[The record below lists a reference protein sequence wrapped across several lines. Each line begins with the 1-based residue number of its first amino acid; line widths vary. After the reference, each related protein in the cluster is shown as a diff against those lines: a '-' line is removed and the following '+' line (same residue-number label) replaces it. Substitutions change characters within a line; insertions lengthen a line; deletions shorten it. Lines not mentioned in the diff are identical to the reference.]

1 MTAIEA
7 TKLTKRYGEQS
18 ALEEFDLEIRHGEI
32 FGFLGP
38 NGAGKSTTIDI
49 FLDFIRPTDGYAV
62 VAGYDPQ
69 QSPLEVRHNIGI
81 LPDDYSLYDSLTGAE
96 HIELAKDLNES
107 NEDTD
112 ALLSRVGLAD
122 AGDQPAGNY
131 SKGMAQRLAFG
142 MALVG
147 DPDVL
152 ILDEPSNGIDP
163 NGVQDIRDLIQEE
176 AASGT
181 TIFFSTHILEQVE
194 AICDRVAI
202 INEGEL
208 VAVDTISGL
217 QETFDTQSVLV
228 LSVDGTPTDLDLYD
242 LDGVSQVKHSG
253 DTITVHLRNPQ
264 LKSTVIT
271 RVEASGVSVSD
282 IEIKETSLTELFS
295 RLTAE
300 GEGA

>member
-1 MTAIEA
+1 MTAVE
-7 TKLTKRYGEQS
+7 TTNLTKQYGERT
-18 ALEEFDLEIRHGEI
+18 ALDEFDLEIEHGEI

-49 FLDFIRPTDGYAV
+49 FLDFIRPTDGRAI
-62 VAGYDPQ
+62 VADHNPQ
-69 QSPLEVRHNIGI
+69 DSPLEVRQNIGV
-81 LPDDYSLYDSLTGAE
+81 LPDDYSLYDSLTGSE
-96 HIELAKDLNES
+96 HIELAKDLNGS
-107 NEDTD
+107 DEDTN

-122 AGDQPAGNY
+122 AGDQPTGNY

-152 ILDEPSNGIDP
+152 ILDEPSTGIDP
-163 NGVQDIRDLIQEE
+163 NGVQDIRELIREE

-217 QETFDTQSVLV
+217 RETFDTQSILT
-228 LSVDGTPTDLDLYD
+228 LSVDGTPTDLDLHD
-242 LDGVSQVKHSG
+242 LNGVSQVEHSG
-253 DTITVHLRNPQ
+253 DTIRVYLRDPQ
-264 LKSTVIT
+264 LKSTAIT
-271 RVEASGVSVSD
+271 QVEASGASISD
-282 IEIKETSLTELFS
+282 IEIKEASLTELFN
-295 RLTAE
+295 RLTT
-300 GEGA
+300 GGDGA